1 MARPKALPAP
11 TVAMA
16 ASRLKGPP
24 LLVSAAH
31 PQVTAIA
38 AQANGSKRAS
48 LTRQAGKCS
57 VAVHSA
63 STSTATVKAVT
74 SETMLRVLPN
84 GWVNVETPT
93 TARATDAASQFSLCS
108 TRPVSL
114 TAAPFHLVSST
125 LSGRERWRINPAG
138 GVAV

>member
-1 MARPKALPAP
+1 MVPDTASLKAFPAP

-16 ASRLKGPP
+16 LKRLKGPP

-38 AQANGSKRAS
+38 PQANGSRPAS
-48 LTRQAGKCS
+48 LARKAGERS
-57 VAVHSA
+57 VAVQSA
-63 STSTATVKAVT
+63 RVSTATAKAVT

-93 TARATDAASQFSLCS
+93 TASATDAAAQFSFCS
-108 TRPVSL
+108 TSPVSL
-114 TAAPFHLVSST
+114 TGTALHLV
-125 LSGRERWRINPAG
+125 
-138 GVAV
+138 